1 MIKTNHYTI
10 AGERL
15 SIHEL
20 IGLSVRVSMS
30 KDAGKKNVHGMV
42 VDETQRTFTIET
54 KTGEKNMPKN
64 ENTFVFDLNGELVE
78 LSGNELMGNPI
89 ERLKNGG
96 KNYV

>member
-1 MIKTNHYTI
+1 MIKTNHYTLT
-10 AGERL
+10 GERL

-20 IGLSVRVSMS
+20 IGLSARVNMS
-30 KDAGKKNVHGMV
+30 KDAGKNGVFGMV
-42 VDETQRTFTIET
+42 VDETQRTIVIET
-54 KTGEKNMPKN
+54 SNGEKILPKN

-78 LSGNELMGNPI
+78 IDGNELIGNPI